1 MVLSH
6 RAKSFGRGTLMCF
19 RKLRYQKVLRGKKE
33 REFRDF
39 PTKLFCLIAEK
50 LLSGTVY
57 CVTVS
62 KNYFLNRVN
71 SRVFVENFLSHSA
84 VIFQSGTVLCF
95 GKFRVSKMFRDKK
108 GEADSRVS
116 VKISLY
122 HCQKIS

>member
-19 RKLRYQKVLRGKKE
+19 RKLRYQKVLRGRRE

-95 GKFRVSKMFRDKK
+95 RKNLIANKNYGKTMGR
-108 GEADSRVS
+108 ESRVS
-116 VKISLY
+116 VESIFSRY
-122 HCQKIS
+122 Q